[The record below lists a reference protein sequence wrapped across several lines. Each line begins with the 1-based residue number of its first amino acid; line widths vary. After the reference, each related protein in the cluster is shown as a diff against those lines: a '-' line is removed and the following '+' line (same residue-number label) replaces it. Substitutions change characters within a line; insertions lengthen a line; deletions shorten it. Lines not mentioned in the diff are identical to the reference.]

1 LAGQVGWSEAQGAL
15 LAVSLLLGFASI
27 GHHSLLFN
35 VSSEGGTQAFLLPRQ
50 TLPHLR
56 YLPAP
61 IKSDSEVS
69 QYLDF
74 VPTMAKM
81 PGLSLYCSSLLEVLS
96 PPPRSKAEE
105 VFVLPS
111 ALFKESQETR
121 AKATVR

>member
-1 LAGQVGWSEAQGAL
+1 MG
-15 LAVSLLLGFASI
+15 
-27 GHHSLLFN
+27 
-35 VSSEGGTQAFLLPRQ
+35 SEGGTQVFLLPRQ

-105 VFVLPS
+105 VFALPS